1 MKNLYKHKIKI
12 GLVPSLILIL
22 IFSLITTF
30 IMFNITPEPTFNFIE
45 VIEKTPSLFWLNYIP
60 IPLCMIILY
69 FIFNNAVLSIIIC
82 TFIGI
87 LMSVIN
93 KYKILMRQDPFIPS
107 DITLINELK
116 AIFETFDEKYIILA
130 IIAFLIFI
138 ILIIISVIFFG
149 GKKTDGTVRFTCI
162 LSSIAVF
169 MCIHFSIYASYTY
182 YNSFDISGN
191 YYFKVNH
198 YVSKGFIY
206 SFIHDIHT
214 LNVDKPHGYNK
225 TFYTNIENKKISP
238 KKTSEIVTPHI
249 IMVMGEAFSDISE
262 NENINFKGYSDPLKN
277 FKSLSN
283 EDNSISSHIIVPNFG
298 GGTSDTEFDVLTGCS
313 TRFVDN
319 PLSSYSFI
327 RKSFDAMPSILDNI
341 GYDSIAIHPGYSWF
355 YNRINVYNYFGFDKT
370 LFLEDSFDPVTQNKG
385 MYINETATIDT
396 IISEFENHIATS
408 DKPLFSFCVTIQN
421 HGPYEE
427 KYLFDGRN
435 FNSDIEMTDQQ
446 ISILGNYFEGLKD
459 ADRELGRLTDYFR
472 ESDEPVIVVYF
483 GDHLPGFSNG
493 MEIFELLDYDISLDG
508 TKEEYLN
515 TYKTPF
521 LIWQNDSAKELIDL
535 KQASENINLPED
547 MTISSN
553 FLGTYLMNLLNFDYL
568 SPLWKF
574 SNGLMEH
581 IPIITEYFYKTYY
594 GVITEE
600 LPDYELNYINTFKG
614 WTYYKLFDEE

>member
-1 MKNLYKHKIKI
+1 
-12 GLVPSLILIL
+12 
-22 IFSLITTF
+22 
-30 IMFNITPEPTFNFIE
+30 
-45 VIEKTPSLFWLNYIP
+45 
-60 IPLCMIILY
+60 
-69 FIFNNAVLSIIIC
+69 
-82 TFIGI
+82 
-87 LMSVIN
+87 
-93 KYKILMRQDPFIPS
+93 
-107 DITLINELK
+107 
-116 AIFETFDEKYIILA
+116 
-130 IIAFLIFI
+130 
-138 ILIIISVIFFG
+138 
-149 GKKTDGTVRFTCI
+149 
-162 LSSIAVF
+162 
-169 MCIHFSIYASYTY
+169 MCIHFSIYASDTY

-198 YVSKGFIY
+198 YVSKGFLY

-238 KKTSEIVTPHI
+238 KETSEIVTPHI

-283 EDNSISSHIIVPNFG
+283 EDNSIIGHIIVPNFG

-327 RKSFDAMPSILDNI
+327 RKSFDAMPLILDNI

-370 LFLEDSFDPVTQNKG
+370 LFLEDSFDSVTQNKG

-408 DKPLFSFCVTIQN
+408 DNPLFSFCVTIQN